1 MIIVDDVQQ
10 GTPEWMALRVG
21 SPGASGMDKIITS
34 TGKSSTQRQKY
45 LYQLAGEI
53 LIGEKAGT
61 YRSATMDRGVILEP
75 EAREVFEFL
84 HGPVEQCGVIYP
96 DERKLW
102 HISPD
107 GFNLENKFG
116 LEIKSPL
123 LHTHCE
129 YLDKGK
135 LPTEYVVQVQTSLAC
150 TGWDKW
156 YFLSYYPGL
165 KSLIVLVERDENL
178 ISLIKKAVEEFC
190 FELKELVKRLKTP

>member
-1 MIIVDDVQQ
+1 MILDYTPQ
-10 GTPEWMALRVG
+10 GTDAWHALRVG
-21 SPGASGMDKIITS
+21 SPGASSMDKIITS
-34 TGKSSTQRQKY
+34 QGKRSGQRQAY
-45 LYQLAGEI
+45 MYQLAGEI
-53 LIGEKAGT
+53 IVGEKTET
-61 YRSATMDRGVILEP
+61 YRNATMDRGSELEA

-107 GFNLENKFG
+107 GFQSEKEQG

-135 LPTEYVVQVQTSLAC
+135 LPTKYVVQVQTSLAC
-150 TGWDKW
+150 TGWDVW
-156 YFLSYYPGL
+156 YFMSYYPGL
-165 KSLIVLVERDENL
+165 KSLIIPVERDEKL
-178 ISLIKKAVEEFC
+178 IPLILEAVEEFC
-190 FELKELVKRLKTP
+190 ADLHDLVERLQ